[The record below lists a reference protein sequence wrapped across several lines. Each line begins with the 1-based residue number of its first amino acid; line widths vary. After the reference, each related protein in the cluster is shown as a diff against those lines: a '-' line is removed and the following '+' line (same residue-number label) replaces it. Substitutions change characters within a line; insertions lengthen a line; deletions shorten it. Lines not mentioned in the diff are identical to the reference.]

1 MAGSP
6 AHPATRAPRGITP
19 RRRDPQEELSQA
31 ERGPPAP
38 GPPALPDCRAAA
50 QAVTAV
56 RFAFSNSFMKLTS
69 ADTPDFGKAL

>member
-1 MAGSP
+1 MAGRP
-6 AHPATRAPRGITP
+6 VHPATRAPRGITP

-38 GPPALPDCRAAA
+38 GTPALPDCGAPA

-56 RFAFSNSFMKLTS
+56 RFAFSNSFMKLTR
-69 ADTPDFGKAL
+69 ADTPDLGKAL